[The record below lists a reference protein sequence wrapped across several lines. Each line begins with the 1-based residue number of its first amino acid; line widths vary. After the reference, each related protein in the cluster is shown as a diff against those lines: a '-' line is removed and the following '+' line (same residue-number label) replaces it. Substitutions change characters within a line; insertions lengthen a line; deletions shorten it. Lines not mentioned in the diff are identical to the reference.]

1 MGGGGIGG
9 LRGRGCQRYKHAPLT
24 QFDSWPYT
32 LEEKQQP
39 LTYKH
44 AVLPLT
50 HVSLSMFFF
59 LFLPKA
65 QTKSEKRQRK
75 QNCCQNLLL
84 FAD

>member
-1 MGGGGIGG
+1 MAGEGIEG
-9 LRGRGCQRYKHAPLT
+9 LRGGGCQRYKHAPLT

-39 LTYKH
+39 LTCKH

-50 HVSLSMFFF
+50 HISF
-59 LFLPKA
+59 FLPKA
-65 QTKSEKRQRK
+65 QTKCEKRQQK